1 MSIQH
6 VVGTG
11 AEHAAPRVGV
21 IGGGQLARMMQES
34 AVALGIQLHALVEAA
49 DGSAGQVIPQ
59 STVGGA
65 SERELI
71 MELATGVDAL
81 TVEHEHVP
89 DEILAEASRIVP
101 VRPGA
106 HALKYAQDKIAMR
119 AKMDE
124 LGIPGPRWFV
134 ARSAA
139 EVDAAIAELGGVAIA
154 KTPRDGY
161 DGKGVRVVHAASEIT
176 DWLGIEG
183 SDGADVAGEANTAG
197 EANVAGSV
205 GVEILI
211 EEKIPFVSEAAQ
223 LVARRPSGDI
233 STWPVVQTIQE
244 QGTCFEVIAPAPDVD
259 GALAER
265 IRDIGEKVAEELDV
279 VGILAVELFLA
290 PGGDGQLVPY
300 VNELAMRPHNSG
312 HWTIEG
318 AQTSQFEQHLRAVLD
333 LPLGGVEPLAPWS
346 VMVNVLGSA
355 LSDPRFAYPQVMA
368 AYPQAKIHMYG
379 KAVAP
384 RRKIGHVTVVGS
396 DLEET
401 RRVAL
406 DAAAMLRG
414 EKM

>member
-11 AEHAAPRVGV
+11 AEQAAPTVGV

-49 DGSAGQVIPQ
+49 DGSSGQVIPRSQ
-59 STVGGA
+59 VGGA
-65 SERELI
+65 QDAELI
-71 MELATGVDAL
+71 FQLAEGVDVL

-89 DEILAEASRIVP
+89 DAILERVSRSIP

-106 HALKYAQDKIAMR
+106 HALRYAQDKLAMR

-124 LGIPGPRWFV
+124 LGIPGPRWFAV
-134 ARSAA
+134 HSDEDIAA
-139 EVDAAIAELGGVAIA
+139 ALQELGGEAIA

-161 DGKGVRVVHAASEIT
+161 DGKGVRVIRDA
-176 DWLGIEG
+176 
-183 SDGADVAGEANTAG
+183 ADVADWLESTGEEG
-197 EANVAGSV
+197 L
-205 GVEILI
+205 LI
-211 EEKIPFVSEAAQ
+211 EEKIPFASEAAQ
-223 LVARRPSGDI
+223 LVSRRPQGEMRS
-233 STWPVVQTIQE
+233 WPVVETVQE
-244 QGTCFEVIAPAPDVD
+244 LGTCFEVVAPAPNVD

-265 IRDIGEKVAEELDV
+265 IREIGERVAQALDV

-290 PGGDGQLVPY
+290 PDDAGALKPY

-333 LPLGGVEPLAPWS
+333 LPLGSVEQLAPWA
-346 VMVNVLGSA
+346 VMVNVLGSS
-355 LSDPRFAYPQVMA
+355 LHDPREAYPRVMA
-368 AYPQAKIHMYG
+368 AYPEAKIHMYG

-384 RRKIGHVTVVGS
+384 RRKIGHVTVLGD
-396 DLEET
+396 DLEQV
-401 RRVAL
+401 RHVAHE
-406 DAAAMLRG
+406 AAAMLRG
-414 EKM
+414 EK

>member
-1 MSIQH
+1 M
-6 VVGTG
+6 
-11 AEHAAPRVGV
+11 
-21 IGGGQLARMMQES
+21 IGGGQLARMMQEA

-49 DGSAGQVIPQ
+49 DGSAGQVIPN

-71 MELATGVDAL
+71 TELASRVDAL

-89 DEILAEASRIVP
+89 DEILAEAAQIVP

-119 AKMDE
+119 TKMDE

-134 ARSAA
+134 ARSVAD
-139 EVDAAIAELGGVAIA
+139 VDAAVEALGGVAIA

-161 DGKGVRVVHAASEIT
+161 DGKGVRVVRSANEVA
-176 DWLGIEG
+176 DWLGA
-183 SDGADVAGEANTAG
+183 GAGAGAG
-197 EANVAGSV
+197 A
-205 GVEILI
+205 EILI

-223 LVARRPSGDI
+223 LVVRRPSGDI
-233 STWPVVQTIQE
+233 AAWPVVQTVQE

-259 GALAER
+259 AALAEE
-265 IRDIGEKVAEELDV
+265 IREIGQKVAEELDV

-290 PGGDGQLVPY
+290 RGPDGGLVPY

-355 LSDPRFAYPQVMA
+355 LPDPRGAYPQVMA

-384 RRKIGHVTVVGS
+384 RRKIGHVTVLGS

-406 DAAAMLRG
+406 EAAAMLRG
-414 EKM
+414 ERA

>member
-1 MSIQH
+1 M
-6 VVGTG
+6 
-11 AEHAAPRVGV
+11 

-49 DGSAGQVIPQ
+49 DGSAGQAIPN

-71 MELATGVDAL
+71 MKLAAGVDAL

-89 DEILAEASRIVP
+89 DEVLAEASQIVP

-124 LGIPGPRWFV
+124 LGIPGPRWFL
-134 ARSAA
+134 ARDAA
-139 EVDAAIAELGGVAIA
+139 AVDAAISELGGVAIA

-161 DGKGVRVVHAASEIT
+161 DGKGVRVVRSANEVA
-176 DWLGIEG
+176 DWL
-183 SDGADVAGEANTAG
+183 SAGEADG
-197 EANVAGSV
+197 GS
-205 GVEILI
+205 EILI

-233 STWPVVQTIQE
+233 AAWPVVQTIQE

-259 GALAER
+259 RALAEQ
-265 IRDIGEKVAEELDV
+265 IRAIGEAVAEALDV
-279 VGILAVELFLA
+279 MGILAVELFLA
-290 PGGDGQLVPY
+290 PAADGRLTPY

-333 LPLGGVEPLAPWS
+333 LPLGAVEPLAPWT
-346 VMVNVLGSA
+346 VMVNVLGSS
-355 LSDPRFAYPQVMA
+355 LSDPRVAYPQVMA

-384 RRKIGHVTVVGS
+384 RRKIGHVTVLG
-396 DLEET
+396 DNLEET

-406 DAAAMLRG
+406 EAAAALRG
-414 EKM
+414 EKA

>member
-1 MSIQH
+1 M
-6 VVGTG
+6 
-11 AEHAAPRVGV
+11 

-49 DGSAGQVIPQ
+49 DGSAGQAIPN

-71 MELATGVDAL
+71 MALAAGVDAL

-89 DEILAEASRIVP
+89 DEILAEASQIVP

-134 ARSAA
+134 ARDAA
-139 EVDAAIAELGGVAIA
+139 AVDAAISELGGVAIA

-161 DGKGVRVVHAASEIT
+161 DGKGVRVVRSANEVA
-176 DWLGIEG
+176 DWLGGAAGGAGGAGAGGAGAGG
-183 SDGADVAGEANTAG
+183 S
-197 EANVAGSV
+197 
-205 GVEILI
+205 EILI

-233 STWPVVQTIQE
+233 AAWPVAQTIQE
-244 QGTCFEVIAPAPDVD
+244 KGTCFEVIAPAPDVD
-259 GALAER
+259 GALAEQ
-265 IRDIGEKVAEELDV
+265 IRAIGEAVAEALDV

-290 PGGDGQLVPY
+290 PAADGRLTPY

-333 LPLGGVEPLAPWS
+333 LPLGAVEPLASWT
-346 VMVNVLGSA
+346 VMVNVLGSS
-355 LSDPRFAYPQVMA
+355 LPDPRVAYPQVMA
-368 AYPQAKIHMYG
+368 AHPQAKIHMYG

-384 RRKIGHVTVVGS
+384 RRKIGHVTVLG
-396 DLEET
+396 DNLEET

-406 DAAAMLRG
+406 EAAAALRG
-414 EKM
+414 EKA

>member
-1 MSIQH
+1 M
-6 VVGTG
+6 
-11 AEHAAPRVGV
+11 
-21 IGGGQLARMMQES
+21 IGGGQLARMMQEA

-49 DGSAGQVIPQ
+49 DGSAGQVIPK

-65 SERELI
+65 SERELV
-71 MELATGVDAL
+71 MELASGVDAL

-89 DEILAEASRIVP
+89 DEILAQAAQIVP

-139 EVDAAIAELGGVAIA
+139 EVDAAIADLGGVAIA

-161 DGKGVRVVHAASEIT
+161 DGKGVRVVRAAHEIA
-176 DWLGIEG
+176 DWLGGEG
-183 SDGADVAGEANTAG
+183 AGDGAGAGADEGAG
-197 EANVAGSV
+197 A
-205 GVEILI
+205 EILI

-223 LVARRPSGDI
+223 LVARRPSGD
-233 STWPVVQTIQE
+233 SAAWPVVQTIQE

-259 GALAER
+259 GALAEQ
-265 IRDIGEKVAEELDV
+265 IRDIGQKVAEELDV

-290 PGGDGQLVPY
+290 PGGDGQLAPY

-355 LSDPRFAYPQVMA
+355 LPDPRVAYPQVMA

-384 RRKIGHVTVVGS
+384 RRKIGHVTVLGNNL
-396 DLEET
+396 DET

-406 DAAAMLRG
+406 EAAAMLRG
-414 EKM
+414 EKA

>member
-1 MSIQH
+1 
-6 VVGTG
+6 
-11 AEHAAPRVGV
+11 
-21 IGGGQLARMMQES
+21 MMQEA

-49 DGSAGQVIPQ
+49 DGSAGQVIPN
-59 STVGGA
+59 SRVGGA

-71 MELATGVDAL
+71 MELAHGVDAL

-89 DEILAEASRIVP
+89 DEILAEATQIVP

-119 AKMDE
+119 AKMDQ

-139 EVDAAIAELGGVAIA
+139 EVDAALEALGGVAIA

-161 DGKGVRVVHAASEIT
+161 DGKGVRVISAASEVA
-176 DWLGIEG
+176 DWLGVAEG
-183 SDGADVAGEANTAG
+183 TGGESDAASSAEAKRA
-197 EANVAGSV
+197 EL
-205 GVEILI
+205 LI

-223 LVARRPSGDI
+223 LVARRPSGDVAA
-233 STWPVVQTIQE
+233 WPVVQTVQE

-259 GALAER
+259 EALAEQ
-265 IRDIGEKVAEELDV
+265 IREIGRKVAEELDV

-290 PGGDGQLVPY
+290 PGSDGRLEPY

-346 VMVNVLGSA
+346 VMVNVLGSE
-355 LSDPRFAYPQVMA
+355 LPDPRLAYPQVMA

-396 DLEET
+396 NLDEA

-406 DAAAMLRG
+406 EAAAMLRG
-414 EKM
+414 EKA

>member
-1 MSIQH
+1 M
-6 VVGTG
+6 
-11 AEHAAPRVGV
+11 
-21 IGGGQLARMMQES
+21 IGGGQLARMMQEA

-49 DGSAGQVIPQ
+49 DGSAGQVIPN

-71 MELATGVDAL
+71 TELASRVDAL

-89 DEILAEASRIVP
+89 DEILAEAAQIVP

-119 AKMDE
+119 TKMDE

-134 ARSAA
+134 ARSVAD
-139 EVDAAIAELGGVAIA
+139 VDAAVEALGGVAIA

-161 DGKGVRVVHAASEIT
+161 DGKGVRVVRSANEVA
-176 DWLGIEG
+176 DWLGA
-183 SDGADVAGEANTAG
+183 GAGAGA
-197 EANVAGSV
+197 
-205 GVEILI
+205 EILI

-223 LVARRPSGDI
+223 LVVRRPSGDI
-233 STWPVVQTIQE
+233 AAWPVVQTVQE

-259 GALAER
+259 AALAEE
-265 IRDIGEKVAEELDV
+265 IREIGQKVAEELDV

-290 PGGDGQLVPY
+290 RGPDGGLVPY

-355 LSDPRFAYPQVMA
+355 LPDPRGAYPQVMA

-384 RRKIGHVTVVGS
+384 RRKIGHVTVLGS

-406 DAAAMLRG
+406 EAAAMLRG
-414 EKM
+414 ERA

>member
-11 AEHAAPRVGV
+11 AEQAAPRVGV

-49 DGSAGQVIPQ
+49 DGSAGQAIPN

-71 MELATGVDAL
+71 MKLAAGVDAL

-89 DEILAEASRIVP
+89 DEVLAEASQIVP

-124 LGIPGPRWFV
+124 LGIPGPRWFL
-134 ARSAA
+134 ARDAA
-139 EVDAAIAELGGVAIA
+139 AVDAAISELGGVAIA

-161 DGKGVRVVHAASEIT
+161 DGKGVRVVRSANEVA
-176 DWLGIEG
+176 DWL
-183 SDGADVAGEANTAG
+183 SAGEADG
-197 EANVAGSV
+197 GS
-205 GVEILI
+205 EILI

-233 STWPVVQTIQE
+233 AAWPVVQTIQE

-259 GALAER
+259 RALAEQ
-265 IRDIGEKVAEELDV
+265 IRAIGEAVAEALDV

-290 PGGDGQLVPY
+290 PAADGRLTPY

-333 LPLGGVEPLAPWS
+333 LPLGAVEPLAPWT
-346 VMVNVLGSA
+346 VMVNVLGSS
-355 LSDPRFAYPQVMA
+355 LSDPRVAYPQVMA

-384 RRKIGHVTVVGS
+384 RRKIGHVTVLG
-396 DLEET
+396 DNLEET

-406 DAAAMLRG
+406 EAAAALRG
-414 EKM
+414 EKA

>member
-1 MSIQH
+1 M
-6 VVGTG
+6 
-11 AEHAAPRVGV
+11 
-21 IGGGQLARMMQES
+21 IGGGQLARMMQEA

-49 DGSAGQVIPQ
+49 DGSAGQVIPN

-71 MELATGVDAL
+71 TELASRVDAL

-89 DEILAEASRIVP
+89 DEILAEAAQIVP

-119 AKMDE
+119 TKMDE

-134 ARSAA
+134 ARSVAD
-139 EVDAAIAELGGVAIA
+139 VDAAVEALGGVAIA

-161 DGKGVRVVHAASEIT
+161 DGKGVRVVRSANEVA
-176 DWLGIEG
+176 DWLGA
-183 SDGADVAGEANTAG
+183 GAGAGA
-197 EANVAGSV
+197 
-205 GVEILI
+205 EILI

-223 LVARRPSGDI
+223 LVVRRPSGDI
-233 STWPVVQTIQE
+233 AAWPVVQTVQE

-259 GALAER
+259 AALAEE
-265 IRDIGEKVAEELDV
+265 IREIGQKVAEELDV

-290 PGGDGQLVPY
+290 RGPDGGLVPY

-355 LSDPRFAYPQVMA
+355 LPDPRGAYPQVMA

-384 RRKIGHVTVVGS
+384 RRKIGHVTVLGS

-406 DAAAMLRG
+406 EAAAMLRG
-414 EKM
+414 ERS

>member
-1 MSIQH
+1 M
-6 VVGTG
+6 
-11 AEHAAPRVGV
+11 
-21 IGGGQLARMMQES
+21 IGGGQLARMMQEA

-49 DGSAGQVIPQ
+49 DGSAGQAIPK

-65 SERELI
+65 SERELV
-71 MELATGVDAL
+71 MELASGVDAL

-89 DEILAEASRIVP
+89 DEILAEAARLAP

-106 HALKYAQDKIAMR
+106 HALTYAQDKIAMR
-119 AKMDE
+119 VKMDE

-134 ARSAA
+134 ARSFA
-139 EVDAAIAELGGVAIA
+139 EVDAAIADLGGVAIA

-161 DGKGVRVVHAASEIT
+161 DGKGVRVISAASEVV
-176 DWLGIEG
+176 DWLGTENVDDG
-183 SDGADVAGEANTAG
+183 SDAVDIQA
-197 EANVAGSV
+197 AGS
-205 GVEILI
+205 EILI

-233 STWPVVQTIQE
+233 ALWPVVQTIQE
-244 QGTCFEVIAPAPDVD
+244 RGTCFEVIAPAPDVD
-259 GALAER
+259 AALAEQ
-265 IRDIGEKVAEELDV
+265 IRHIGEKIAEELDV

-290 PGGDGQLVPY
+290 PGGDGRLVPY

-333 LPLGGVEPLAPWS
+333 LPLGGVEPRALWS

-355 LSDPRFAYPQVMA
+355 LPDPRVAYPQVMA

-384 RRKIGHVTVVGS
+384 RRKIGHVTVLGS
-396 DLEET
+396 NLEET

-406 DAAAMLRG
+406 EAAAMLRG
-414 EKM
+414 EKV